1 MTRTRLLGSISAIA
15 LLTLAVP
22 LAHAGGG
29 MGTGD
34 GNTAC
39 RIILNGQNPPQV
51 LSLQV
56 ETLPEAQQVGVGPA
70 LLLCDLAAFGETV
83 NTKTAPKTAPV
94 SGTNIVCYPL
104 QAPNK
109 AKDTVTITDPFTASN
124 PSSPSQT
131 VELGGLSLLCVQ
143 AVVTFGQ

>member
-51 LSLQV
+51 LSLNV
-56 ETLPEAQQVGVGPA
+56 DTLPEAQQVGVGPA
-70 LLLCDLAAFGETV
+70 LLLCDLAAFGTTV
-83 NTKTAPKTAPV
+83 NNAPSTV
-94 SGTNIVCYPL
+94 RVEGTNIVCYPL

-109 AKDTVTITDPFTASN
+109 GKDTVTITDPFTAST
-124 PSSPSQT
+124 PSISQT
-131 VELGGLSLLCVQ
+131 VTLGGLSLLCVQ
-143 AVVTFGQ
+143 AQVTFSGQ

>member
-15 LLTLAVP
+15 ILTLAVP

-29 MGTGD
+29 MGGGSGT
-34 GNTAC
+34 TAC

-51 LSLQV
+51 LRLDV
-56 ETLPEAQQVGVGPA
+56 DTLPEAQQVGVGPA
-70 LLLCDLAAFGETV
+70 LLLCDLAALGTTV
-83 NTKTAPKTAPV
+83 NNAPPTVPV
-94 SGTNIVCYPL
+94 TGTNLVCYPV

-109 AKDTVTITDPFTASN
+109 TKDTVTITDPFTAAN

-131 VELGGLSLLCVQ
+131 VALGGVSLLCVQ
-143 AVVTFGQ
+143 AAVTFSGQ

>member
-29 MGTGD
+29 MGAGSGT
-34 GNTAC
+34 TAC
-39 RIILNGQNPPQV
+39 RIILNGLNPPQV
-51 LSLQV
+51 LRLDV
-56 ETLPEAQQVGVGPA
+56 DTLPESQEVGVGPA
-70 LLLCDLAAFGETV
+70 LLLCDLATLGTTV
-83 NTKTAPKTAPV
+83 NSAPQTVPV
-94 SGTNIVCYPL
+94 SGTNIVCYPV

-109 AKDTVTITDPFTASN
+109 AKDTATITDPFTASN
-124 PSSPSQT
+124 PSSSSQT
-131 VELGGLSLLCVQ
+131 VTLGGVSLLCVP

>member
-1 MTRTRLLGSISAIA
+1 MATSRLLGSISAVA

-51 LSLQV
+51 LSLNV
-56 ETLPEAQQVGVGPA
+56 DTLPEAQQVGVGPA
-70 LLLCDLAAFGETV
+70 LLLCDLAAFGSTV
-83 NTKTAPKTAPV
+83 NNAPPTVPV
-94 SGTNIVCYPL
+94 SGTNIVCYSL
-104 QAPNK
+104 QAAPNK
-109 AKDTVTITDPFTASN
+109 EKDTVTIIDPFTAAT
-124 PSSPSQT
+124 PSISQT
-131 VELGGLSLLCVQ
+131 VSLGGLSLLCVQ
-143 AVVTFGQ
+143 AQVTFSGQ

>member
-29 MGTGD
+29 MGGGSGT
-34 GNTAC
+34 TAC
-39 RIILNGQNPPQV
+39 RTILNGLNPPQV
-51 LSLQV
+51 LSLNV
-56 ETLPEAQQVGVGPA
+56 DTLPEEQQVGVGPA
-70 LLLCDLAAFGETV
+70 LLLCDLAALGTTANNAPPTV
-83 NTKTAPKTAPV
+83 PV

-104 QAPNK
+104 QGPNK
-109 AKDTVTITDPFTASN
+109 GKDTATITDPFTASN

-131 VELGGLSLLCVQ
+131 VTLGGLSLLCVQ